1 MAESNRAEMKTRC
14 DIFDKYTLKDQL
26 NYYEDTVKRN
36 EKALRQVNQIRATL
50 SLLTGLASA
59 AAALVTQLAF
69 TQGAICHKDTIANAL
84 AAGELPN
91 TTCPWI
97 RGFMLACIVASIVL
111 PAAGG
116 FFNSLMDLFQ
126 WDRLISI
133 YESATENI
141 RRADALSPDDEQLES
156 EYVQSY
162 YDYVHG
168 TLQVMS
174 DETAQ
179 WGQSIRAPQST
190 EKFIQKEGGLA
201 DSRGGNAEASRERAN
216 KPEDET

>member
-1 MAESNRAEMKTRC
+1 L
-14 DIFDKYTLKDQL
+14 FDKYALKDQL

-36 EKALRQVNQIRATL
+36 EKALRQVNQLRATV

-59 AAALVTQLAF
+59 MAALITQIAL
-69 TQGAICHKDTIANAL
+69 TQGAICHADNPIT
-84 AAGELPN
+84 N
-91 TTCPWI
+91 TSCPWI
-97 RGFMLACIVASIVL
+97 RAFMLACIVASIVL
-111 PAAGG
+111 PAIGG

-141 RRADALSPDDEQLES
+141 RRADSLSPDEEQPEA
-156 EYVQSY
+156 EFVQSY

-190 EKFIQKEGGLA
+190 ENFVKGAGEQA
-201 DSRGGNAEASRERAN
+201 DTTGGNAEAARKRAN
-216 KPEDET
+216 QTDDEK

>member
-1 MAESNRAEMKTRC
+1 
-14 DIFDKYTLKDQL
+14 
-26 NYYEDTVKRN
+26 
-36 EKALRQVNQIRATL
+36 
-50 SLLTGLASA
+50 
-59 AAALVTQLAF
+59 
-69 TQGAICHKDTIANAL
+69 
-84 AAGELPN
+84 
-91 TTCPWI
+91 
-97 RGFMLACIVASIVL
+97 MLACIVASIVL
-111 PAAGG
+111 PAIGG

-141 RRADALSPDDEQLES
+141 RRADSLSPDDEQPEN
-156 EYVQSY
+156 EYLQSY

-190 EKFIQKEGGLA
+190 QNFVDEEGDVA
-201 DSRGGNAEASRERAN
+201 DKSGGNAEAARQRAN
-216 KPEDET
+216 KPKDET

>member
-1 MAESNRAEMKTRC
+1 MAESRQTELKARGML
-14 DIFDKYTLKDQL
+14 FDKYALKDQL
-26 NYYEDTVKRN
+26 HYYEDTVKRN

-59 AAALVTQLAF
+59 MAALITQIAL
-69 TQGAICHKDTIANAL
+69 TQGAICHADVIATSAIRNAS
-84 AAGELPN
+84 
-91 TTCPWI
+91 CPWI

-111 PAAGG
+111 PAIGG

-141 RRADALSPDDEQLES
+141 RRADSLSPDDEQPED

-190 EKFIQKEGGLA
+190 ENFVKGAGEQA
-201 DSRGGNAEASRERAN
+201 DTTGGNAEASRKRAN
-216 KPEDET
+216 QTDEEK

>member
-1 MAESNRAEMKTRC
+1 MAEIKRQELKMRS
-14 DIFDKYTLKDQL
+14 DIFDKYALKDQIH
-26 NYYEDTVKRN
+26 YYEDTVKRH

-50 SLLTGLASA
+50 SLLTGIASA
-59 AAALVTQLAF
+59 AAALITQLAL
-69 TQGAICHKDTIANAL
+69 TQGAICHAETISAASVPNNA
-84 AAGELPN
+84 
-91 TTCPWI
+91 CPWI

-141 RRADALSPDDEQLES
+141 RRADALSPDDEQPDN

-190 EKFIQKEGGLA
+190 ERFVSQEQDAA
-201 DSRGGNAEASRERAN
+201 DKTGGNAEAARRRAN
-216 KPEDET
+216 QPEDET